1 MTNNSDN
8 RIVVAFH
15 IGRGGQFHNPGHKTY
30 KGEINF
36 TQLCNSNDQYL
47 YEVNRDSNGRFCR
60 PYLIDAGGNTAVT
73 PDDYGKEVGSI
84 DYDGEYDTWVCQYI
98 EDCSDT
104 ELTMIYEAA
113 ETWTDAYDYAKNEL
127 RKNGMI
133 EEDTDPD
140 CDDLMNAVAN
150 FGGDPYLVETDG
162 QAQELLES
170 INATASLRKIVR
182 GDEDFETYM
191 KRLDLTDENRPAAI
205 YSGVDGSE
213 FCFIYA
219 NDYNIR

>member
-1 MTNNSDN
+1 MTNNSDS

-15 IGRGGQFHNPGHKTY
+15 VGRGGQFHNPGHKTY

-36 TQLCNSNDQYL
+36 AQLCNSQNQYL

-60 PYLIDAGGNTAVT
+60 PYLIDAGGSTAVT
-73 PDDYGKEVGSI
+73 PDDYGKDVGVI
-84 DYDGEYDTWVCQYI
+84 NYDFEYDKWICCYI
-98 EDCSDT
+98 DECDDS
-104 ELTMIYEAA
+104 ELMMIYQAG
-113 ETWTDAYDYAKNEL
+113 ETWTDAFDFAKNKLSED
-127 RKNGMI
+127 GMI
-133 EEDTDPD
+133 NDAHEVDELIDSI
-140 CDDLMNAVAN
+140 AN
-150 FGGDPYLVETDG
+150 FGGDPYLVETDE

-170 INATASLRKIVR
+170 IKSTASLRKIVR
-182 GDEDFETYM
+182 GDEDFEMYM

-219 NDYNIR
+219 NDYIIR